1 MWPIILILQMRKTK
15 VQWGKWLLKVAEL
28 RSSEK
33 PRGKCSK
40 TVPWHE
46 KRKYIVFLLLVNWAG
61 CQCADVRRFWK
72 PRQVTHQE
80 QYLRHPSGPATVFTK
95 STGLHWPASWECNRL
110 VPRAGGR
117 HLRLVFQCSLS
128 LYFLPSQPHALLAA
142 FQATT
147 FKWLLTSQA
156 VILLSTTSLLEVGLM
171 CSRQIFSMKCSHQ
184 SLGSEW
190 QA

>member
-40 TVPWHE
+40 TVTWHE
-46 KRKYIVFLLLVNWAG
+46 NRKHIVFLLLVNWAG

-80 QYLRHPSGPATVFTK
+80 QCLRHPSGLATVFTK
-95 STGLHWPASWECNRL
+95 STRRRWPASWECNRL
-110 VPRAGGR
+110 VPRAGRR
-117 HLRLVFQCSLS
+117 HRPSLS
-128 LYFLPSQPHALLAA
+128 LYFLPSQPHALLVV
-142 FQATT
+142 FQTTT
-147 FKWLLTSQA
+147 FEWLLTSQA
-156 VILLSTTSLLEVGLM
+156 VIFLPTASLLEVGLM
-171 CSRQIFSMKCSHQ
+171 CSRQILVSMKCSHQ
-184 SLGSEW
+184 SLG
-190 QA
+190 